1 MNMMRSK
8 TPADRHQLMLF
19 NSLDE
24 WISEDSMVRVI
35 DLLVDKISASYPD
48 KFIYLMKSRD
58 GFIPACNV
66 QTGTGAK
73 HKMIVLAEVTSKY
86 NDLGTERQSPKVER
100 TTWN

>member
-35 DLLVDKISASYPD
+35 YLLVDKISASYPD
-48 KFIYLMKSRD
+48 KFIYKGISSTGRKPYPSTSMMKLYIY
-58 GFIPACNV
+58 G
-66 QTGTGAK
+66 
-73 HKMIVLAEVTSKY
+73 Y
-86 NDLGTERQSPKVER
+86 
-100 TTWN
+100 